1 MRQRAMKGM
10 SKIMRQS
17 GKMVVL
23 ENYAYGLQKA
33 GSNAEEYLQFLKSR
47 GFRIKFFEGEIDYN
61 EKAKDK
67 TFYTDFIAIKIDYMK
82 IFKSAIQKIKT

>member
-1 MRQRAMKGM
+1 MKGM

-17 GKMVVL
+17 GKMVVFGEL
-23 ENYAYGLQKA
+23 WPYGLQKA

-67 TFYTDFIAIKIDYMK
+67 NFYTDFIAIKD
-82 IFKSAIQKIKT
+82 